1 MRLSHFIVPLA
12 LLAVSAGTA
21 FAKPVTYVC
30 DPSHTYPSFSADH
43 FGGLSVWRG
52 KFTHSRCTIV
62 LNRAARTGTVHV
74 TVQTASDDFGDA
86 QLDKDAR
93 HVPTLLDA
101 AKYPTATYVGR
112 LADFEHG
119 APTRVIGRFTLHG
132 VTRPL
137 TLIIRHFECKEI
149 AVFHQYRCG
158 ADAFAEFDRAKYGMT
173 WGRRFGFQMW
183 VRLHIQVEAV
193 RRG

>member
-1 MRLSHFIVPLA
+1 MRLSKLIVPLA
-12 LLAVSAGTA
+12 LLALTAGTA
-21 FAKPVTYVC
+21 FAKPVKYVC
-30 DPSHTYPSFSADH
+30 DPMHTYPSFSADH

-52 KFTHSRCTIV
+52 KFTHTRCTIV

-74 TVQTASDDFGDA
+74 TVQTASDDFGLE

-93 HVPTLLDA
+93 NMPTLLDS

-112 LADFEHG
+112 LAAFVHG
-119 APTRVIGRFTLHG
+119 SPTRVIGKFTLHG
-132 VTRPL
+132 VTQPL
-137 TLIIRHFECKEI
+137 TLIIRHFECKQI
-149 AVFHQYRCG
+149 PMFHQYRCG
-158 ADAFAEFDRAKYGMT
+158 ADAFAEFNRAKYGMD
-173 WGRRFGFQMW
+173 WGRSLGFQMW